1 MTKSSK
7 IMKLDNFSK
16 DNKDFRRQ
24 SIKNSIMSAN
34 ALIELEDLEVSNKKR
49 SLWIKFIV
57 KFILCLVRTIFGIF
71 YFLHYWHHK
80 NEKYSFKSELRKWE
94 LFFFLFI
101 NVLIR
106 QISFWA
112 LLIYFISN

>member
-1 MTKSSK
+1 
-7 IMKLDNFSK
+7 
-16 DNKDFRRQ
+16 
-24 SIKNSIMSAN
+24 MSAN